1 MATEFVKAE
10 VADSHEE
17 LAPKKLAALAY
28 NSASASNDVLA
39 SNQYATLADI
49 EDDDDDLKG
58 GVKLPID
65 PVHLDDDEDDEPT
78 PL

>member
-17 LAPKKLAALAY
+17 LAPEKLAALAY
-28 NSASASNDVLA
+28 DSALASNDVLA
-39 SNQYATLADI
+39 GNQYAALADI

-58 GVKLPID
+58 GVKLPVD
-65 PVHLDDDEDDEPT
+65 PVHPDDDEDDEPT